1 MDDYVKILFR
11 IFLGGVIVCLLA
23 ILLTFICNLWIKSST
38 KTHIYND
45 VSNIPENHVALVLG
59 TKEKLYSGKTNPYF
73 KYRIKAAIEL
83 YQAGKVR
90 HFIVS
95 GDNHTHSY
103 NEPEDMQQAL
113 MAAGIPEEKITLD
126 FAGFRTLD
134 SVVRCKKVF
143 LTEKLTIVSQE
154 FHNQRALF
162 IAKRY
167 GMEAIAY
174 NAKDVSLQL
183 GKKVMAREYFAKVK
197 AVLDLYLIRKQPK
210 FLGETITIP
219 K

>member
-1 MDDYVKILFR
+1 MLFK
-11 IFLGGVIVCLLA
+11 IFLGGAIVCLLA
-23 ILLTFICNLWIKSST
+23 ILFTFLCNIWIKSST
-38 KTHIYND
+38 QANIYD
-45 VSNIPENHVALVLG
+45 TPSDIPQNHVALVLG

-73 KYRIKAAIEL
+73 KYRIKAAAEL
-83 YQAGKVR
+83 YHAGKVN

-95 GDNHTHSY
+95 GDNHTHAY

-113 MAAGIPEEKITLD
+113 IALGIPEEKITLD

-134 SVVRCKKVF
+134 SVVRCKKIF
-143 LTEKLTIVSQE
+143 LTEELTIISQE

-167 GMEAIAY
+167 GMDAIAY

-183 GKKVMAREYFAKVK
+183 GSRVMAREYFAKVK
-197 AVLDLYLIRKQPK
+197 AVLDLYILRKQPK
-210 FLGETITIP
+210 FLGKTIEIP

>member
-1 MDDYVKILFR
+1 MNRYLKMLLKL
-11 IFLGGVIVCLLA
+11 FLGGILLCLLA
-23 ILLTFICNLWIKSST
+23 ILFTFLCNVWVKSST
-38 KTHIYND
+38 TDNIYND
-45 VSNIPENHVALVLG
+45 SSKIPKNHIALVLG
-59 TKEKLYSGKTNPYF
+59 TREKLYNGRTNPYF

-83 YQAGKVR
+83 YQAEKVS

-95 GDNHTHSY
+95 GDNHVHSY

-113 MAAGIPEEKITLD
+113 MAAGVPEDKITLD

-143 LTEKLTIVSQE
+143 LTEKLTIISQE

-162 IAKRY
+162 IAKKY
-167 GMEAIAY
+167 GMDVVAY
-174 NAKDVSLQL
+174 NATDVSLKL
-183 GKKVMAREYFAKVK
+183 GSRVMAREYFAKVK
-197 AVLDLYLIRKQPK
+197 AVLDLYLLRKKPK
-210 FLGETITIP
+210 FLGETIKIP